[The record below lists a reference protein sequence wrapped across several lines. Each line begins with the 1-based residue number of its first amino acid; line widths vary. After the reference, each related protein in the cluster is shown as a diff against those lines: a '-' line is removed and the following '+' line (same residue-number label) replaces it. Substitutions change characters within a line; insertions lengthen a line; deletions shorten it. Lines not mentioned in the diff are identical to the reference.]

1 MKVKIKNIKP
11 HFQPNQVGIVKDFI
25 EFLQKNGPLK
35 SDLLILFQDKRNENI
50 TTGKASNGVIT
61 IFAKDRLLI
70 DVLRTLAHEWI
81 HMMQNQNIKTMPQ
94 LDRPSEDHAN
104 SLGGYWLRQFN
115 KENPEHETEIY
126 KD

>member
-61 IFAKDRLLI
+61 IFAKERLLI

-81 HMMQNQNIKTMPQ
+81 HLMQNQNIKTMPQ
-94 LDRPSEDHAN
+94 LERPSEDHAN
-104 SLGGYWLRQFN
+104 SLGGYWLRQFS

>member
-11 HFQPNQVGIVKDFI
+11 HFQPNQVGIIKDFI

-50 TTGKASNGVIT
+50 TTGKTYNGVIT

-81 HMMQNQNIKTMPQ
+81 HLMQNQNIKTMPQ

>member
-11 HFQPNQVGIVKDFI
+11 HFQPNQVGIIKDFI

-50 TTGKASNGVIT
+50 TTGKAYNGVIT
-61 IFAKDRLLI
+61 IFTKDRLLI

-81 HMMQNQNIKTMPQ
+81 HLMQNQNIKTMPQ

>member
-11 HFQPNQVGIVKDFI
+11 HFQPNQIGIVKDFI
-25 EFLQKNGPLK
+25 EFLQKNGPLR
-35 SDLLILFQDKRNENI
+35 SDLVILFQDQRNENI
-50 TTGKASNGVIT
+50 TTGKKFKDTIT
-61 IFAKDRLLI
+61 IFAKDRLLV

-81 HMMQNQNIKTMPQ
+81 HMMQDQNMKTMPQ

>member
-1 MKVKIKNIKP
+1 MKVKIKNIRP
-11 HFQPNQVGIVKDFI
+11 HFQPNQVGIVKEFI
-25 EFLQKNGPLK
+25 KFLQNNGPLK
-35 SDLLILFQDKRNENI
+35 SDVIVLFQDKRNENI
-50 TTGKASNGVIT
+50 TTGKKLDNTIT
-61 IFAKDRLLI
+61 IFAKDRLLV

-81 HMMQNQNIKTMPQ
+81 HILQTQNMKTMPS

-104 SLGGYWLRQFN
+104 SLAGYWLRQFN

>member
-1 MKVKIKNIKP
+1 VKVKIKNIKP
-11 HFQPNQVGIVKDFI
+11 HFQPNQVGIIKDFI

-50 TTGKASNGVIT
+50 TTGKAYNGIIT

-81 HMMQNQNIKTMPQ
+81 HLMQNQNIKTMPQ